1 MKSPN
6 HYQILKVNS
15 NATPAQIKQAY
26 RRLVKIFH
34 PDSNQNT
41 ADLEEIIKINA
52 AYEVLGDPQKRS
64 SYDQKFY
71 SSSQPHYSTGQ
82 SVNRS
87 QPSKNRGKD
96 ADAQLRQWLQQV
108 YKPVNEIIQKIIK
121 PLKQEIY
128 ELSADP
134 FDDELLEA
142 FQNYL
147 EHSHNLL
154 KQAQNLFRSA
164 PNPALVASVASN
176 LYYCLNQVSDGLEEL
191 ELFTMNYDD
200 DHLHTGHELF
210 RIASHLRL
218 EAQDSLKHFI

>member
-1 MKSPN
+1 MNSPN
-6 HYQILKVNS
+6 HYQILKVNN

-34 PDSNQNT
+34 PDSNQQT

-64 SYDQKFY
+64 SYDQKFH
-71 SSSQPHYSTGQ
+71 SASQTHYSTGE

-134 FDDELLEA
+134 FDDQLLEA

-147 EHSHNLL
+147 ENSRNLL
-154 KQAQNLFRSA
+154 KQAQNLFRSV

-210 RIASHLRL
+210 RIAGHLRL
-218 EAQDSLKHFI
+218 EAQASLKHFI